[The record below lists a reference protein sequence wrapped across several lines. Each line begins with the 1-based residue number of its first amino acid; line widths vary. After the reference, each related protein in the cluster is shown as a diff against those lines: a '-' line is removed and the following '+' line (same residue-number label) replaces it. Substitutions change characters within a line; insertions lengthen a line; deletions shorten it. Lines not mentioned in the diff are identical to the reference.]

1 MPPLKPRAPY
11 GREMV
16 LAGGGHSHALV
27 LRMMAMKPPFAWRV
41 TLVSDVSHAPYSGM
55 LPGLIG
61 GTYTYDEAHVDLRRL
76 CESAGAVFVHAAV
89 TGIDAKER
97 RLLLSDG
104 PPLRYDVLSLN
115 IGAEPVAGVPGL
127 VEHGVAVKPV
137 AGLLGAWNALLA
149 AARAEPDRE
158 RTIVI
163 VGAGTGGVEMA
174 LAMRRQMPR
183 ATRIVV
189 LEQANEIMPGHNA
202 RARALMTS
210 ELRRAGVELRTGV
223 EITAVDAGQVRGA
236 RGASTPFEALFY
248 ATPVRAYS
256 WLGASGLAVTPEG
269 FVRVQTTLRSVSDP
283 RVFAAGDVAAIEGYV
298 LPRAGVYAVRAAGTL
313 NTNLRR
319 SIGKTPLITYTPQK
333 QALALIGLG
342 DGRAIASRGGWALRG
357 KLLWRWKERIDR
369 RFMERFTELPA
380 MIRPGE
386 RIRCHGCAAK
396 VGPSVLA
403 NALAS
408 VRGPTARDD
417 AALLEVS
424 PGRLLAQSLD
434 YVTALVSDPHALG
447 RIAAAHAFSD
457 IYAMNATP
465 DSALALVT
473 VPHAMPRVTEALVER
488 LLSGVT
494 RAMDAMGARL
504 LGGHTA
510 EGPEIAIG
518 LSVNGFAVPS
528 AIWRKAGL
536 RPGDA
541 LILTKALGT
550 GTLFAAAMRQ
560 AARGRWLDDAVAA
573 MLLTNAACRDVLAG
587 FAVSACTDVT
597 GFGLAGHLGEMLAA
611 SGVAAELT
619 LGDIPVLSGA
629 LETLA
634 AGHLS
639 SLDPAN
645 RSAEAFV
652 RAVSRG
658 DPRYHLLFDP
668 QTSGGL
674 LAGVP
679 AADAPRCV
687 AALHARG
694 VTAAAVIG
702 RVTTKGDPCLVVP

>member
-1 MPPLKPRAPY
+1 
-11 GREMV
+11 MV

-27 LRMMAMKPPFAWRV
+27 LRMLAMDPPLAWRV

-61 GTYTYDEAHVDLRRL
+61 GAYAYDEAHIDLRRL
-76 CESAGAVFVHAAV
+76 CAAAGAVFVHSAV
-89 TGIDAKER
+89 TGIEMTER
-97 RLLLSDG
+97 RLLLADG

-115 IGAEPVAGVPGL
+115 IGAEPAAVLPGL
-127 VEHGVAVKPV
+127 ADHGIPVKPV
-137 AGLLGAWNALLA
+137 GRLLVGWNALLA
-149 AARAEPDRE
+149 TAKADSDRE
-158 RTIVI
+158 RTVVV
-163 VGAGTGGVEMA
+163 VGAGAGGVEFA
-174 LAMRRQMPR
+174 LAIRRQLPR
-183 ATRIVV
+183 ASRVVV
-189 LEQANEIMPGHNA
+189 LEHASEIMPGHNA

-210 ELRRAGVELRTGV
+210 ELQRAGVELRTGV
-223 EITAVDAGQVRGA
+223 EITSVDAGQVRGA
-236 RGASTPFEALFY
+236 RGAATPFDALFY
-248 ATPVRAYS
+248 ATPARPPA
-256 WLGASGLAVTPEG
+256 WLGTAGLAVTPEG
-269 FVRVQTTLRSVSDP
+269 FVRVQTTLRSISDP
-283 RVFAAGDVAAIEGYV
+283 RVFAAGDVAAIEGYA
-298 LPRAGVYAVRAAGTL
+298 LPRAGVYAVRAAATL
-313 NTNLRR
+313 HTNLRR
-319 SIGKTPLITYTPQK
+319 SIGKTPLVTYTPQR

-342 DGRAIASRGGWALRG
+342 DGRAIASRAGWAFRG
-357 KLLWRWKERIDR
+357 KLPWRWKERIDR
-369 RFMERFTELPA
+369 RFMERFTELPPMA
-380 MIRPGE
+380 APGE

-396 VGPSVLA
+396 VGPAVLA
-403 NALAS
+403 GALANG
-408 VRGPTARDD
+408 RGPAERDD
-417 AALLEVS
+417 ASLLEVA
-424 PGRLLAQSLD
+424 PGRLLVQSLD
-434 YVTALVSDPHALG
+434 FVTALVSDPHAFG

-465 DSALALVT
+465 DSALALIT

-510 EGPEIAIG
+510 EGAETAIG

-528 AIWRKAGL
+528 AIWRKGGL

-560 AARGRWLDDAVAA
+560 AARGRWLDDAVDA
-573 MLLTNAACRDVLAG
+573 MVRNNAAARDVLAG

-597 GFGLAGHLGEMLAA
+597 GFGLAGHLGEMLVA
-611 SGVAAELT
+611 SGVAAELA
-619 LGDIPVLSGA
+619 LGDVPVLAGA

-645 RSAEAFV
+645 RSAESRV
-652 RAVSRG
+652 RAVSRQ

-679 AADAPRCV
+679 AAEAARCV
-687 AALHARG
+687 AALQAKG
-694 VTAAAVIG
+694 VTTAAVIG